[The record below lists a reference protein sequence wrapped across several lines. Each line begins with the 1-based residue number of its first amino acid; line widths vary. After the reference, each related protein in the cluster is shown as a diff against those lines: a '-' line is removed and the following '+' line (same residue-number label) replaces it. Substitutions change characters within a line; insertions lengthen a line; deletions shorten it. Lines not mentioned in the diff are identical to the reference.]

1 MMKYCFKILIFT
13 LCIMSFTN
21 CKEEKK
27 DNKLPDTTKEW
38 IQLFNG
44 ENLNDWIVK
53 IKGYPLNEN
62 VNNTFRVDNG
72 VLKVSYDDYEN
83 FNDTYGHIFYKK
95 SFSNY
100 KLRLQ
105 YRFIGDQVKGGAG
118 WAEKNSGVM
127 IHSQSPESMEINQD
141 FPVSIE
147 VQLLGGIK
155 DGELRPT
162 ANLCTPGTHIMMNGE
177 LVTTHCIDSSS
188 KTYYDEQWV
197 NLEVL
202 VIQDSIITHKINGKE
217 VLSYSKPQIGGE
229 YNTMKE
235 RKGELLKEG
244 YISLQSESH
253 PIEFRNIEL
262 LELH

>member
-1 MMKYCFKILIFT
+1 
-13 LCIMSFTN
+13 MSFSN
-21 CKEEKK
+21 CKEDKKEEKV
-27 DNKLPDTTKEW
+27 PEVTKEW

-44 ENLNDWIVK
+44 EDLNDWIVK

-62 VNNTFRVDNG
+62 IYNTFRVENG
-72 VLKVSYDDYEN
+72 VLKVSYDGYEN

-95 SFSNY
+95 SFSSY

-105 YRFIGDQVKGGAG
+105 YRFIGNQVKGGEG

-127 IHSQSPESMEINQD
+127 IHSQSPESMGINQA

-147 VQLLGGIK
+147 VQLLGGLNE
-155 DGELRPT
+155 DEERPT
-162 ANLCTPGTHIMMNGE
+162 ANLCTPGTHIMVNGK
-177 LVTTHCIDSSS
+177 LVTTHCINSSS
-188 KTYYDEQWV
+188 KTYYYDQWV

-202 VIQDSIITHKINGKE
+202 VIPDSIITHKINGKE
-217 VLSYSKPQIGGE
+217 VLSYSKPQIGGN
-229 YNTMKE
+229 YNILKARE
-235 RKGELLKEG
+235 GELLKEG

-262 LELH
+262 LEID

>member
-1 MMKYCFKILIFT
+1 MKYLSKILIFIVCLT
-13 LCIMSFTN
+13 LVTG
-21 CKEEKK
+21 CKEEKTPK
-27 DNKLPDTTKEW
+27 AKEW

-62 VNNTFRVDNG
+62 VYNTFEVENG
-72 VLKVSYDDYEN
+72 VLKVSYDGYEN
-83 FNDTYGHIFYKK
+83 FDDTYGHIFYKK
-95 SFSNY
+95 PFSSY
-100 KLRLQ
+100 KFRLQ
-105 YRFIGDQVKGGAG
+105 YRFIGSQVNGGEG

-127 IHSQSPESMEINQD
+127 VHSQSPESMEINQD

-147 VQLLGGIK
+147 VQLLGGLIE
-155 DGELRPT
+155 GEARPT

-177 LVTTHCIDSSS
+177 LVTTHCINSSS
-188 KTYYDEQWV
+188 KTYYDDQWV

-229 YNTMKE
+229 YNTMKT

-262 LELH
+262 LELDY